1 MFVMIRKYTGCPDV
15 QEANRRV
22 QAVVQGITDLPG
34 LQSYGVVDLGNGQ
47 IATVSLF
54 DTRDQAMQSV
64 EVARSLIQEHNFA
77 DLLPDPPEIIMG
89 EVLRLHRN

>member
-1 MFVMIRKYTGCPDV
+1 MFVMIRKYAGCADA
-15 QEANRRV
+15 QEVSRRFEPLA
-22 QAVVQGITDLPG
+22 QRFHDLPG
-34 LQSYGVVDLGNGQ
+34 LKSYGMVDAGDGQ
-47 IATVSLF
+47 FLTVGLF